1 MLEFYGQDVVGFGT
15 FVTQFSNVVPSIQIW
30 AQELHQKTEQNSG
43 GTILENHD
51 GRSAHKKCKRA
62 DCEPSQH
69 EDLDSAYPLPDP
81 TNFEPPNAGGGGGH
95 THTDTQTDR
104 QTHTRR
110 HTHTDTHR
118 ASIHFHCKA
127 LLLYTASCLPG
138 PALSGLLL
146 L

>member
-95 THTDTQTDR
+95 THTDTQTDTPGISGHQR
-104 QTHTRR
+104 SQYIQSMKMTEFKIITLKAFHNIHT
-110 HTHTDTHR
+110 TM
-118 ASIHFHCKA
+118 IH
-127 LLLYTASCLPG
+127 
-138 PALSGLLL
+138 
-146 L
+146 